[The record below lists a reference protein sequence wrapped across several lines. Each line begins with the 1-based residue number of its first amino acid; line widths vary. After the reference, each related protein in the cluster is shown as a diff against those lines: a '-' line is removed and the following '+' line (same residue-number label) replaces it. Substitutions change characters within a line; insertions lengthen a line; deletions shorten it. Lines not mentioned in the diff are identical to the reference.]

1 MDDKSRLRSY
11 LKDNKLKIRNIFDNI
26 ECNGKNLVAFAGTKN
41 SIKTGSLMIY
51 KLPKGKVK
59 NILTSIKSSE
69 LSVIAEKRVNS

>member
-1 MDDKSRLRSY
+1 
-11 LKDNKLKIRNIFDNI
+11 
-26 ECNGKNLVAFAGTKN
+26 
-41 SIKTGSLMIY
+41 MIY